1 MDFGH
6 RDIHAATLVTIGC
19 VCHLIHDID
28 FECNASVVEFGL
40 NYRARGRSGR
50 HRY

>member
-6 RDIHAATLVTIGC
+6 RDIHADNLVAIGC
-19 VCHLIHDID
+19 VRHLIHDID
-28 FECNASVVEFGL
+28 FERNVNVVKFGL